1 MDLRIRSLSLWS
13 YRIEQCAN
21 DDVNL
26 TAPVRSHRL
35 KWLPSWVRT
44 SDPRINSPE

>member
-1 MDLRIRSLSLWS
+1 MDLRIRSLSLCS

-35 KWLPSWVRT
+35 KWLPELGSNQRPT
-44 SDPRINSPE
+44 D